1 MIAETD
7 LNSLD
12 HRQAFDQSSNW
23 LAIPGL
29 ESYYEGR
36 EPQTVDFRR
45 RDHSGGAMSRI
56 IIANRRGHQVV
67 EWEVADTEEARA
79 LVQQAEQIIREARQQ
94 GCAVSK
100 KVDGRHV
107 IDESPFDP
115 HAEEY
120 QIIAPIAGG

>member
-1 MIAETD
+1 
-7 LNSLD
+7 
-12 HRQAFDQSSNW
+12 
-23 LAIPGL
+23 
-29 ESYYEGR
+29 
-36 EPQTVDFRR
+36 
-45 RDHSGGAMSRI
+45 MSRI

-67 EWEVADTEEARA
+67 EWDAGVDTVEARA
-79 LVQQAEQIIREARQQ
+79 AVEQAVQIIREARLQ